1 MELNLLTGKR
11 NNEMLLGVY
20 VCCMN
25 QIFSELVERMRR
37 CRLVEVSRIG
47 NSCINRG
54 TVAKHSDTHVHSNC
68 ILDRCEIPTKYL
80 LKFPVMLH

>member
-1 MELNLLTGKR
+1 VELNLLTGKR

-47 NSCINRG
+47 NSCIKKPVVTYCFTVAFPVCSPFRG
-54 TVAKHSDTHVHSNC
+54 TVAKHSDVRFRQN
-68 ILDRCEIPTKYL
+68 IR
-80 LKFPVMLH
+80 